1 MLIKIFIHCQPGN
14 DLAHRVS
21 VHLPVLQHLSS
32 LSKQYHCLTG
42 LITACK
48 CFNLVWLQIFILKYY
63 IQGNIWPHF
72 IFAPSPHCQWANL
85 RLYLSINTSMFG
97 WIQDGAKPFASDY
110 KDKNDSLYS
119 YKNSFKMVKFNVWA
133 LSDLQVKLSTMQ
145 LNNDLWLISEYWDV
159 MLDLLIPTQCHC
171 TSKLICKIRVDDQ

>member
-97 WIQDGAKPFASDY
+97 WIQDGAKPFTCVEGQKTSPR
-110 KDKNDSLYS
+110 LQYS
-119 YKNSFKMVKFNVWA
+119 VFDQTQAKRKYPILQTKFKSNVRYSTRLSRILFLQIISA
-133 LSDLQVKLSTMQ
+133 LTRLNPIFHYLHKLRCE
-145 LNNDLWLISEYWDV
+145 N
-159 MLDLLIPTQCHC
+159 
-171 TSKLICKIRVDDQ
+171 